1 MPRWR
6 ARLIHLFEALNRL
19 GTTIVVATHDM
30 GVIAGVRGAQMVRLE
45 SGSMVDPTGA
55 LKHPPHPPRRS
66 ALMLGW
72 LNPPAPERRLLPGG
86 RLQGPTPYVIA
97 IMMFVTII
105 VAAAGL
111 ALANAADIVAAGV
124 ENRYSIQIA
133 DGARSAPRAIAAAR
147 ASPGVTAVRPVS
159 EASAAPHART
169 LARARPALAKIFR
182 SRR

>member
-1 MPRWR
+1 
-6 ARLIHLFEALNRL
+6 
-19 GTTIVVATHDM
+19 
-30 GVIAGVRGAQMVRLE
+30 
-45 SGSMVDPTGA
+45 
-55 LKHPPHPPRRS
+55 
-66 ALMLGW
+66 MLGW

-133 DGARSAPRAIAAAR
+133 DGARAAPRGHCGGAR
-147 ASPGVTAVRPVS
+147 GAGRDRRPPGLRTG
-159 EASAAPHART
+159 AAPHPRA
-169 LARARPALAKIFR
+169 LARARPASAKICPSPR
-182 SRR
+182 